1 MKRKNIFPLLA
12 GIFLIYLLCRL
23 TYNGGNQEGFI
34 EGFLE
39 GANAAEN
46 GPDNK
51 CTEAGIKAYKAWKKC
66 YDAYS
71 NACSEEEA
79 YKKYGFCKP
88 KPHPELPCAELNR
101 QFTFNHANLCSELDK
116 KKQKAVGEF
125 REKISQRITEARRAE
140 EEEEEE
146 EEETSSAP
154 PGQYANNQN

>member
-12 GIFLIYLLCRL
+12 GIFLIYLLCRF
-23 TYNGGNQEGFI
+23 TYQGGNQEGFI

-46 GPDNK
+46 GANNR
-51 CTEAGIKAYKAWKKC
+51 CSETGIKAYKAWRKC

-79 YKKYGFCKP
+79 YKKYGFCKV
-88 KPHPELPCAELNR
+88 KDNIPCGELNR
-101 QFTFNHANLCSELDK
+101 QFTFNHANLCDELDK
-116 KKQKAVGEF
+116 KKQKAIEEF
-125 REKISQRITEARRAE
+125 RKKISQQTTEEKE

-146 EEETSSAP
+146 EEETSSTP
-154 PGQYANNQN
+154 PGQYADHRIN